1 LNLSFKQKKIMA
13 YKNDDFFMDYFLIKT
28 YIYMRK
34 QLIEKLVRVSEL
46 KLKKNLKAI
55 ENGETPFYSKK
66 TTKCL
71 VYNNGLSSFLS
82 RCDRKH

>member
-1 LNLSFKQKKIMA
+1 MA

-46 KLKKNLKAI
+46 KLKKN
-55 ENGETPFYSKK
+55 SKQ
-66 TTKCL
+66 
-71 VYNNGLSSFLS
+71 
-82 RCDRKH
+82 